1 MASRVALPLA
11 LLMESYIFDD
21 IFNYDKD
28 RDDVLFFGISSLNN
42 KHYRRRSQPKVSDFV
57 EVTLQQYN
65 SEDFRRDFRLN
76 RSTFSKLLN
85 LLSPK
90 IAYEERAIG
99 RPPLSAEKQL
109 LLYIWY
115 MSNQDSM
122 REISRLFGVS
132 TSTCHKVCIKYIQI
146 MNIIIN
152 SNIEQDYKMESKNV
166 NAYQISFS
174 DFILRLLEECQKH
187 CVMNSLCYECVGFI
201 DGTHVRLVSAPAII
215 TGKGSH
221 HVSCSL
227 LLTAI
232 C

>member
-42 KHYRRRSQPKVSDFV
+42 KHYRRRSQPKVGDFV

-109 LLYIWY
+109 L
-115 MSNQDSM
+115 
-122 REISRLFGVS
+122 
-132 TSTCHKVCIKYIQI
+132 CIYGICQTRIQ
-146 MNIIIN
+146 
-152 SNIEQDYKMESKNV
+152 
-166 NAYQISFS
+166 
-174 DFILRLLEECQKH
+174 
-187 CVMNSLCYECVGFI
+187 CV
-201 DGTHVRLVSAPAII
+201 R
-215 TGKGSH
+215 
-221 HVSCSL
+221 
-227 LLTAI
+227 
-232 C
+232 